1 MALFMQ
7 CKICNEYIYKGKKFN
22 ARKENIEGYDY
33 LNIYIYRFYIKCLH
47 CLQKI
52 SFKINPKNMDYEIE
66 GATRNFIALK
76 LAEKQAQKEKR
87 KKRKKPSIR

>member
-1 MALFMQ
+1 MRVRRTSRATIIWIFTFTGSTLSASAA
-7 CKICNEYIYKGKKFN
+7 CKRSPSKSI
-22 ARKENIEGYDY
+22 
-33 LNIYIYRFYIKCLH
+33 
-47 CLQKI
+47 QKI
-52 SFKINPKNMDYEIE
+52 WIIEIE